1 MAVDQGGPGAEA
13 AGAGHA
19 EADRP
24 AADPAPPAG
33 APGDAADPANIA
45 TQQDF
50 GRELTRARQ
59 RAGLTVREVARAARI
74 PASTAGDYF
83 AGRHLPPP
91 SQPGLLPR
99 VLAAMRGDRPGPAPR
114 MGRRADPGPP
124 GTRAA
129 AGRRCPVPRPGQLP
143 A

>member
-1 MAVDQGGPGAEA
+1 GCPGVILAPAGRSRPGVTGYGRAGARPADPGGIFVMAVDQGGPGAEA
-13 AGAGHA
+13 PGAGHA

-50 GRELTRARQ
+50 GRERTRAGQ

-91 SQPGLLPR
+91 SQPG
-99 VLAAMRGDRPGPAPR
+99 
-114 MGRRADPGPP
+114 
-124 GTRAA
+124 
-129 AGRRCPVPRPGQLP
+129 
-143 A
+143 